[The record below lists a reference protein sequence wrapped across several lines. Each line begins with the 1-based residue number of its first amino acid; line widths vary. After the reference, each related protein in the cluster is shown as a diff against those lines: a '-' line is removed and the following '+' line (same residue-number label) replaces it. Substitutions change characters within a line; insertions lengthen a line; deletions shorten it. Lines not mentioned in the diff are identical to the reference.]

1 MQTSLLLLTALS
13 IVLLLQASRH
23 THASELSQL
32 LDKEIRDLKDEI
44 EKRGKQRK
52 PCGFTWF
59 CRRRRRGRGKR
70 VSEISIYLP
79 NVQVGRS
86 SAFIPCY
93 KKYSQSGYRNTF
105 GYSTEL
111 RPPFPSCTTRMSHWL
126 CWPGCIFYGMAF
138 VIYHWTPHWSLVF
151 PWHIVNSS
159 DS

>member
-1 MQTSLLLLTALS
+1 MKTSLLLLTALS

-93 KKYSQSGYRNTF
+93 KKHSQSGYRNTF
-105 GYSTEL
+105 DRITSTLPVMHNAYVALIVLARLYFLWHGFCGIPLNTPLVACISLAYSK
-111 RPPFPSCTTRMSHWL
+111 FK
-126 CWPGCIFYGMAF
+126 
-138 VIYHWTPHWSLVF
+138 
-151 PWHIVNSS
+151 
-159 DS
+159 